1 MAELLVAFQDVVL
14 SPDGR
19 GYAARAVGAELGG
32 TMWQG
37 WIEFAPADG
46 GETVRSGRETTQPN
60 REDTVYW
67 ATGLT
72 AVYLE
77 GALARALNP
86 QPAISGAAPAPPP
99 LPPHDTSVLDPF
111 ASYLK
116 GELLLRRQLGA
127 LSSWRLVSIITAHG
141 LSDQEPA
148 ALAASPPEVLVELI
162 VLQVK
167 ELLDGEALRRE
178 ET

>member
-1 MAELLVAFQDVVL
+1 
-14 SPDGR
+14 
-19 GYAARAVGAELGG
+19 
-32 TMWQG
+32 MWQG
-37 WIEFAPADG
+37 WIEFTPVEG
-46 GETVRSGRETTQPN
+46 GDTVVSGRETTQPN

-77 GALARALNP
+77 GALARAVNIR
-86 QPAISGAAPAPPP
+86 PAVSSTGAAPPP
-99 LPPHDTSVLDPF
+99 LPPHETSVLDPF

-127 LSSWRLVSIITAHG
+127 LSSWRLVSIITANG
-141 LSDQEPA
+141 LSDQAPA
-148 ALAASPPEVLVELI
+148 ALASSPPDVLIELI

-167 ELLDGEALRRE
+167 ALLDGKAAGRGM
-178 ET
+178 T

>member
-1 MAELLVAFQDVVL
+1 MTELLVAFQDVVL
-14 SPDGR
+14 SPGGR
-19 GYAARAVGAELGG
+19 AYAARALGAELGG
-32 TMWQG
+32 SMWQG
-37 WIEFAPADG
+37 WIEFTPLDG

-60 REDTVYW
+60 RDDTVYW

-86 QPAISGAAPAPPP
+86 PPAVSGTAPAPPP
-99 LPPHDTSVLDPF
+99 PASHDTSVLDPF

-141 LSDQEPA
+141 LSDQEPT

-167 ELLDGEALRRE
+167 AIVDREAAGRE
-178 ET
+178 QT